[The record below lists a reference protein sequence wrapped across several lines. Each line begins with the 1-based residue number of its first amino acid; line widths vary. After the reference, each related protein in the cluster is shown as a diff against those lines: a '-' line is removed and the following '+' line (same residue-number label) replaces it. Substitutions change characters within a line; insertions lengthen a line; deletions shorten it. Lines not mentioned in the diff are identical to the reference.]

1 MAFEPAQHSFITLE
15 GVDGAGKSTQAR
27 LLARALE
34 LAGYQVVSLREPG
47 GTAISEKIRA
57 LLLDP
62 ANTAMGDTCE
72 LLLYEAARAQL
83 VHEVIAP
90 ALAAGKVVLCDRFYD
105 STTCYQAFADGLDR
119 QMVRDANN
127 LAVAGTHPA
136 LTLVYHITP
145 EQAALR
151 MAARGA
157 ADRMEAKGMTFQ
169 ERVYQ
174 GFCAIAAEEPN
185 RVKLIDATATV
196 EEVFEKT
203 VEQIRAYGLDIPQDA
218 VTAAL
223 AQEAEEHG
231 PRSGKPA
238 GQARHPRARAR
249 LFDQCRRQ
257 RSRIARLPVFG
268 RARRGQARRRVG
280 ARPSLPVRAGW
291 LRLMR

>member
-151 MAARGA
+151 ELYEELNRNGFALDTLSMGMSN
-157 ADRMEAKGMTFQ
+157 DIEA
-169 ERVYQ
+169 
-174 GFCAIAAEEPN
+174 AIAEGSTL
-185 RVKLIDATATV
+185 V
-196 EEVFEKT
+196 
-203 VEQIRAYGLDIPQDA
+203 
-218 VTAAL
+218 
-223 AQEAEEHG
+223 
-231 PRSGKPA
+231 
-238 GQARHPRARAR
+238 
-249 LFDQCRRQ
+249 
-257 RSRIARLPVFG
+257 
-268 RARRGQARRRVG
+268 RVG
-280 ARPSLPVRAGW
+280 TAIFGERKGS
-291 LRLMR
+291 